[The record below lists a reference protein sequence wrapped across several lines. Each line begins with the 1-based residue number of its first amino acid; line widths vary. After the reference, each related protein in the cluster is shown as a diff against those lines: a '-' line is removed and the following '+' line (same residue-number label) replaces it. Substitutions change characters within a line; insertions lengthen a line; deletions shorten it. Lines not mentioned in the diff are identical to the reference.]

1 MNRRRGLAALLV
13 FSGVVS
19 VPAILTAAPSA
30 DRVEATVCV
39 GAGRRISVSGCTNIA
54 DNIAR
59 YAPPPAAYA
68 PLPEDE
74 TTAPPPPPPPP

>member
-1 MNRRRGLAALLV
+1 M
-13 FSGVVS
+13 
-19 VPAILTAAPSA
+19 
-30 DRVEATVCV
+30 CV

-59 YAPPPAAYA
+59 YAPPPAVYA

>member
-1 MNRRRGLAALLV
+1 MHHRRGLAALLV
-13 FSGVVS
+13 FSGVAG
-19 VPAILTAAPSA
+19 VPAILAAVPST

-68 PLPEDE
+68 PLPEDD
-74 TTAPPPPPPPP
+74 TSAPPPPPPPP